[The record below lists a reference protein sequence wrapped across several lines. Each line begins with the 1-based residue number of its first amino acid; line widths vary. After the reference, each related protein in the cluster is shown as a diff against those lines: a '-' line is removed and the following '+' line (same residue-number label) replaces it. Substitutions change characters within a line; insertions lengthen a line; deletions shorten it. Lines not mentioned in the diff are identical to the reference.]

1 LICIGHIGLCQS
13 KGQGEESSAETLE
26 AELELLADAG
36 AIYSVVPSKALDS
49 VKIERRNM
57 RRMKLADGRIIERY
71 LGIAEIEVR
80 GETAHSSVVFGE
92 DEDASV
98 LGVTALEELGLRVD
112 PVTGE
117 LEPME
122 LLLLSACQSPRF

>member
-1 LICIGHIGLCQS
+1 
-13 KGQGEESSAETLE
+13 
-26 AELELLADAG
+26 
-36 AIYSVVPSKALDS
+36 
-49 VKIERRNM
+49 M

-80 GETAHSSVVFGE
+80 GETVHGNVVFGE

-98 LGVTALEELGLRVD
+98 LGVMALEELRLRVD